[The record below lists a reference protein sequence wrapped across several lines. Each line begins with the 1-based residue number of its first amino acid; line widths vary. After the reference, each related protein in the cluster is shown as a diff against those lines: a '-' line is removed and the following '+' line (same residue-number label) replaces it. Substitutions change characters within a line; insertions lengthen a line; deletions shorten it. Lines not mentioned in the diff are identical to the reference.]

1 MFVPLRKLL
10 HGYKTAT
17 TTTTATA
24 TTFLFLLYLLAQW
37 IWQHWKLCFIMKT
50 WDGSDIRWKSAGWK
64 GSYSTVLHKQN
75 LQSASLKLNPSWRT
89 MGQSRNVIYIRTED
103 VKSVERHE
111 TFGICCKKF
120 QTMPFIPY
128 SDVRSS
134 TAHWGSYCI
143 NDLSV
148 QVIQWELMGKNSC
161 QVALLPL
168 NILETRVLTMLNGY
182 WVYGYHLWM
191 QWS

>member
-10 HGYKTAT
+10 HGYKTTTAT
-17 TTTTATA
+17 TTTT

-37 IWQHWKLCFIMKT
+37 IWQHWKLCFIMKA

-64 GSYSTVLHKQN
+64 GSYSTVLQKQN
-75 LQSASLKLNPSWRT
+75 LQSASLELNPSWRT
-89 MGQSRNVIYIRTED
+89 MGQSRNA
-103 VKSVERHE
+103 
-111 TFGICCKKF
+111 
-120 QTMPFIPY
+120 IPY
-128 SDVRSS
+128 WRCKECGETWNFWNLFKPCHSYHSDVRSS
-134 TAHWGSYCI
+134 TAHGGSYCI